1 MKGMAE
7 GQGISGS
14 PPSVWGAL
22 QSWAATLPPW
32 ARYILTVAVN
42 HGRLTDQQIANAY
55 TLFLVANQLAPQDLA
70 SGVSIPSFA
79 TRPSDST
86 GERVLLEKVDGL
98 RGVNAIAPGAS
109 LTFGPKLTIVFGRNG
124 AGKSG
129 FARLFGNACFSRQ
142 PVSILPDIYAEGQR
156 TSTDATFHVSVG
168 GKTAVPLRFGDDSDP
183 GSLKR
188 LSVFDAGVARHHIT
202 QSSAFEFK
210 PAGFDVF
217 PEMTRVYAALVKR
230 LEGDIAERNRPNTF
244 PQAFLGGGSPTVV
257 HDAVSQLGAQTDL
270 DEIRRLAA
278 YGPTESARLTELDA
292 QLVALKA
299 NSPKELLAQ
308 LSQAVQ
314 DIDNLRSQLS
324 ALGAVFSSAEVSR
337 RKRLVDDAREKA
349 ATASA
354 LGSDHFRRPFFRAVG
369 TSQWEAFASAAH
381 GLARQEDPQYP
392 RTTDRCL
399 LCERPFDD
407 DARSHVEALLRFVES
422 DARRTAAAATELL
435 AREQARLKELDL
447 SVFAPSTRVHGHV
460 ARLSP
465 TAEREVTSAFE
476 ALAQARVFGVADLST
491 LSATEQAVDVQAA
504 VDTLNSVIGTAKA
517 DIVRLQATDVEASI
531 ASLDQERRILR
542 HRQVLSQQ
550 LAQIEKYVEDAKWA
564 RGADSARAS
573 LGTRAITD
581 KEKELFGRIIGDSYR
596 TRLISE
602 CEELDCNVPI
612 ELQTVGR
619 SGQTLRSLAM
629 PGGHKPDAILSEG
642 EQRAVALAD
651 FLTEVGQNP
660 DAAGIILDDP
670 VNSLDHER
678 RERIARRLVREA
690 HERQVIVFTH
700 DLVFLNQLATAAE
713 DANVEMVGHWIERDN
728 EGRPGKIALGDS
740 PATAK
745 VHETTLRAEEA
756 LARARQLTGSAR
768 ETEIRTGMGAL
779 RRTLEETVV
788 RKLLK
793 GVVPRWS
800 DRVIVTALPRIN
812 WDAAKVEEICGLY
825 EDLSR
830 YIEGHSHTDEASG
843 APPQPADLESR
854 ITKVRDL
861 IKWAKADRST

>member
-1 MKGMAE
+1 MESMAE
-7 GQGISGS
+7 EQGIGGS
-14 PPSVWGAL
+14 PSTVWGAL

-42 HGRLTDQQIANAY
+42 HGRLTDQQVANAY
-55 TLFLVANQLAPQDLA
+55 TLFLVANRLEPQNQA
-70 SGVSIPSFA
+70 SGVAIPNFA

-86 GERVLLEKVDGL
+86 DERVLLERVDGI
-98 RGVNAIAPGAS
+98 RGVNAIAPGAG

-124 AGKSG
+124 VGKSG

-142 PVSILPDIYAEGQR
+142 PVSILSDIYAEGQR
-156 TSTDATFHVSVG
+156 TPADATFHVSVG
-168 GKTAVPLRFGDDSDP
+168 GRTAVPIRFGSDSDHS
-183 GSLKR
+183 SLKR

-217 PEMTRVYAALVKR
+217 PEMTRVYAALVSR
-230 LEGDIAERNRPNTF
+230 LDSDIAKRCRPNTF
-244 PQAFLGGGSPTVV
+244 PQAFLGGGSPTAV
-257 HDAVSQLGAQTDL
+257 HDAVSRLGPQTDL
-270 DEIRRLAA
+270 DEVRRLAT
-278 YGPTESARLTELDA
+278 YGQAESARLTELDA

-299 NSPKELLAQ
+299 NSPKDLLTG
-308 LSQAVQ
+308 LSQAVV
-314 DIDNLRSQLS
+314 DIGNLRSQLS

-337 RKRLVDDAREKA
+337 RKRLIDDAREKSA
-349 ATASA
+349 SASA
-354 LGSDHFRRPFFRAVG
+354 LGSDHFKRPFFRAIG
-369 TSQWEAFASAAH
+369 TAQWEAFASAAH
-381 GLARQEDPQYP
+381 GLARQEDPEYP

-407 DARSHVEALLRFVES
+407 EARSHVEALLRFVES
-422 DARRTAAAATELL
+422 DARRTAAAAIELL
-435 AREQARLKELDL
+435 VREQARLKELDL
-447 SVFAPSTRVHGHV
+447 AVFAPNTRVHGHV
-460 ARLSP
+460 SRLSP
-465 TAEREVTSAFE
+465 TAEQEVTAAFE
-476 ALAQARVFGVADLST
+476 TLAQARVSGVADLST
-491 LSATEQAVDVQAA
+491 LSATEQAVDVQVS
-504 VDTLNSVIGTAKA
+504 VDALDVVIGTAKA
-517 DIVRLQATDVEASI
+517 DIARLQATDVEASI
-531 ASLDQERRILR
+531 ASLGQERRVLR

-550 LAQIEKYVEDAKWA
+550 LAQIEKFVEDAKWA
-564 RGADSARAS
+564 RLAESARAS

-596 TRLISE
+596 KRLVSE
-602 CEELDCNVPI
+602 CEEMDCNVPV

-660 DAAGIILDDP
+660 GAAGIILDDP

-678 RERIARRLVREA
+678 RERIAKRLVREA
-690 HERQVIVFTH
+690 EERQVIVFTH

-713 DANVEMVGHWIERDN
+713 NAGVEMVGHWVERDN
-728 EGRPGKIALGDS
+728 EGRPGKVALGDS

-756 LARARQLTGSAR
+756 LARAKQLTGSAR

-788 RKLLK
+788 RRLLK

-812 WDAAKVEEICGLY
+812 WDAAKVQEICGLY

-843 APPQPADLESR
+843 APPQPTDLESR
-854 ITKVRDL
+854 IIKVRDL
-861 IKWAKADRST
+861 IKWAKTDRST